1 MSNAASKKKSAAGR
15 ASKPVAA
22 KPAPKPLSAKA
33 PPGPAAAKAAPKAQ
47 GFGIKPLIGMGVAAA
62 LLFGAF
68 VAYTNKQAAPLA
80 LGGPFELTNQTGARF
95 GSQDMLGKP
104 YLVFFGYTSCQDIC
118 HTTLFEMSEIMR
130 ALGPDAPIGG
140 LFVTVDP
147 ERDTPAVLK
156 DYLASFD
163 PRIVGLTGAHEALD
177 PMLQAYKVFAKRTPG
192 ANGDYSVDH
201 NVVVYLMDKTG
212 KFVSTFDVSRKPADA
227 ARDLKRYL

>member
-1 MSNAASKKKSAAGR
+1 MSNSVSRKKNAAGR
-15 ASKPVAA
+15 ANKPTA
-22 KPAPKPLSAKA
+22 KPTSKASPAKA
-33 PPGPAAAKAAPKAQ
+33 PPRPAAAKAAPKAQ
-47 GFGIKPLIGMGVAAA
+47 GLGMKPLIGMGVAAA

-68 VAYTNKQAAPLA
+68 VAFTNKQAAPLA
-80 LGGPFELTNQTGARF
+80 LGGPFELTTQTGTRF
-95 GSQDMLGKP
+95 SNQDMLGKP

-130 ALGPDAPIGG
+130 ALGPDAPVGG

-163 PRIVGLTGAHEALD
+163 PRIVGLTGAHDALD
-177 PMLQAYKVFAKRTPG
+177 PMLQEYKVSAKRTPG